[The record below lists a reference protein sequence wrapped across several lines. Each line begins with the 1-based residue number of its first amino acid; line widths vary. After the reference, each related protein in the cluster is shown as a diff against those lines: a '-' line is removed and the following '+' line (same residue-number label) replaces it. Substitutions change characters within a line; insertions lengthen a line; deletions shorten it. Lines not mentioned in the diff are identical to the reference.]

1 MQNLL
6 NKLIPP
12 VSVSGC
18 EGAISAVLRELGKQY
33 GEVVDDHL
41 GNLVI
46 HKPGNGKR
54 IMLAAH
60 MDSIGVVATYI
71 EDNGYV
77 RFGRLGG
84 MKLLHM
90 VGQRVRFENGVIGVI
105 CAENGLEPKDLDE
118 QKLYIDTAGEKVEI
132 GDTAAFCNEPYY
144 VNNKVISNSLD
155 NRLGCAVCLRA
166 LELLGQTDN
175 DIFCVFTVQEE
186 VGRRGARPAAYTITP
201 DLGIAIDICGVFDY
215 PGGKKLDSLTL
226 DGGPIIKYMDQRTI
240 SHKSVIALLEDTA
253 KELDIPFQRY
263 VTKRGGTDASMMAIS
278 RGGVPAGTLSV
289 PIRYTHTANEVANL
303 DVAEQC
309 AQLLAAAIAK

>member
-1 MQNLL
+1 MQKQL

-12 VSVSGC
+12 CSASGC
-18 EGAISAVLRELGKQY
+18 ESAISEVLRELGASY
-33 GEVVDDHL
+33 GEVVDDRL

-60 MDSIGVVATYI
+60 MDSIGIVATYI
-71 EDNGYV
+71 DEKDYV

-90 VGQRVRFENGVIGVI
+90 VGQRVRFENGVLGVI

-118 QKLYIDTAGEKVEI
+118 SKLYIDTAGEKVEI

-144 VNNKVISNSLD
+144 VNNKVVSNSLD
-155 NRLGCAVCLRA
+155 NRLGCAICLRA
-166 LELLGQTDN
+166 LELLGETDN

-201 DLGIAIDICGVFDY
+201 DLGIAVDICAVFDY
-215 PGGKKLDSLTL
+215 PGSKKLDSLTL
-226 DGGPIIKYMDQRTI
+226 SGGPIVKIMDQRTI
-240 SHKSVIALLEDTA
+240 SHTAVVSLLEDTA
-253 KELDIPFQRY
+253 KELDIPVQRY
-263 VTKRGGTDASMMAIS
+263 VTERGGTDASMMVNS

-289 PIRYTHTANEVANL
+289 PIRYSHTANEVADL
-303 DVAEQC
+303 EVAEQT
-309 AQLLAAAIAK
+309 ARLLAAAIAK